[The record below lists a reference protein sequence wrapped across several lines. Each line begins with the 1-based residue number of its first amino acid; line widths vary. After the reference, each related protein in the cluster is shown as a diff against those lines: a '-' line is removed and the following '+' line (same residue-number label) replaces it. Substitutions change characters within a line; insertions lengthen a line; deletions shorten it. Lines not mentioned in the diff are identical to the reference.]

1 MLDESGE
8 LPTHLSADADADH
21 EQETHINRMYLTFSW
36 WLLNKGWQSLSHQIE
51 AAVLKVFDTINPR
64 ADLSLAELSELIG
77 QVQYLIDYPDA
88 TSTTS
93 QDFLTT
99 LLPPPELE
107 TYVVSQ
113 TVNSGSGTADG
124 DDGMPAVLEGPLREL
139 LDETADFIESPNASE
154 VIKRLVHTGLAV
166 TVNKIS
172 TMYPQSDP
180 GAGLI
185 TSPPP
190 STTNLTSPTSG
201 EDAPGSNSPIPSPTG
216 SSSAAAKNLFMPRVK
231 LASLLANLTRQ
242 AAQMGQG
249 TPFEPNEY
257 VLAMTQVGDLDAFS
271 AVVYSNFDW
280 RKLE

>member
-1 MLDESGE
+1 MQDESGE
-8 LPTHLSADADADH
+8 LPAHLSSTDADADH

-36 WLLNKGWQSLSHQIE
+36 WLLNKGWQSLSLQIE
-51 AAVLKVFDTINPR
+51 AAVIKVFDTINPR

-113 TVNSGSGTADG
+113 TVYSGSGSAE

-139 LDETADFIESPNASE
+139 LDETADFIESPNATE

-180 GAGLI
+180 GAGLV

-190 STTNLTSPTSG
+190 STTNLASPTTG
-201 EDAPGSNSPIPSPTG
+201 EEAPVSSSPVSSPTG
-216 SSSAAAKNLFMPRVK
+216 STAAAKNLFMPRVK

-242 AAQMGQG
+242 AAQIGQG